1 MMRSLFFI
9 ILLVGVAIGVVY
21 PWAAGNFSGGEIG
34 SWRAYDR
41 HLGFKPVVAQLSA
54 ENAPVRVLVDVTATG
69 LPPTLA
75 EESAVLTLTASR
87 GERTVLADALSFH
100 DAGVRDVSPQ
110 ARQKIYRDDA
120 GLISEVEDGAYTFIL
135 GPGDAEGVD
144 IDAVDL
150 VLRGKSF
157 VVDERA
163 QPIGFSLMA
172 IGAIGLVIALRRGVG
187 GTRRNPNSQPPPR
200 RWGRG
205 GGEGN

>member
-1 MMRSLFFI
+1 
-9 ILLVGVAIGVVY
+9 
-21 PWAAGNFSGGEIG
+21 
-34 SWRAYDR
+34 
-41 HLGFKPVVAQLSA
+41 
-54 ENAPVRVLVDVTATG
+54 
-69 LPPTLA
+69 
-75 EESAVLTLTASR
+75 VLTLTASR
-87 GERTVLADALSFH
+87 GDRTVLADALSFH

-120 GLISEVEDGAYTFIL
+120 GLISDVEDGAYTFIL
-135 GPGDAEGVD
+135 GPGDTEGVD

-157 VVDERA
+157 AVDERA

-172 IGAIGLVIALRRGVG
+172 IGAIGLVIALRGVG
-187 GTRRNPNSQPPPR
+187 SARRNPNSQPPPR